1 MSSRPLKASGLL
13 QAHSAVTSQRKPPEI
28 PEIPEITSDE
38 ELERAV
44 SRMRDAGTD
53 IAEYEMKE
61 ARGYPSNVVDS
72 LCAFANTTGGVVI
85 LGVSEKD
92 FQPVDIDVK
101 KLQARLASSA
111 RNEIEPAIHIDIK
124 VLYLAGKPVVV
135 ANVPPVDAVQ
145 KPCYV
150 KKYGL
155 ERGAFI
161 RTGDG
166 DYRMSA
172 YEIHRFQENEQL
184 CSGHDCAIV
193 SRATIGD
200 LDDRL
205 VKRWVGAVTGVETV
219 TSGGAGD
226 GDGIVTGGG
235 TADGSGDSGSV
246 QAVAQRYG
254 VLVADKKGELHPSLA
269 GLLVFGKQ
277 PQQFMPHLNL
287 VLVDHVHAN
296 AAGSVTSTR
305 RTSPTS
311 STRPANPMSAANPAN
326 PLTITFNGSI
336 PAIMKAV
343 MRAATGKLCSSASTQ
358 LRAAAETLHCF
369 PWNAVREAL
378 INAFVHRDYSPD
390 SLGLPILMDMYD
402 DRLEI
407 TSPGGLFAPF
417 SATAEART
425 SKRNATLA
433 ALVQYIPFG
442 TREVHGGKLSE
453 NAGLGW
459 PIIEKEMLAISGKSP
474 EIISTLHH
482 FRIILHL

>member
-1 MSSRPLKASGLL
+1 MSSRSLKPSGLL
-13 QAHSAVTSQRKPPEI
+13 QAHAGATTERKT
-28 PEIPEITSDE
+28 PEITTDE

-61 ARGYPSNVVDS
+61 ARGYPSSVVDS

-85 LGVSEKD
+85 LGVSEQD

-135 ANVPPVDAVQ
+135 ANVPPIDAAL

-193 SRATIGD
+193 SRATVKD

-205 VKRWVGAVTGVETV
+205 VKRWVGAVTGGVAGKET
-219 TSGGAGD
+219 TGKSAAG
-226 GDGIVTGGG
+226 VRAVA
-235 TADGSGDSGSV
+235 TAAESLAATVRATAANV
-246 QAVAQRYG
+246 QAVTQRYG

-277 PQQFMPHLNL
+277 PQRFMPQLNL

-305 RTSPTS
+305 RTSSTS
-311 STRPANPMSAANPAN
+311 SARPAIPMSAANPAN
-326 PLTITFNGSI
+326 PPTITFNGSI

-343 MRAATGKLCSSASTQ
+343 MRAATGKLRSSASTQ

-425 SKRNATLA
+425 SKRNVTLA
-433 ALVQYIPFG
+433 SLVQHIPFG
-442 TREVHGGKLSE
+442 THEVHGGKLSE
-453 NAGLGW
+453 NAGSGW
-459 PIIEKEMLAISGKSP
+459 PIIEQEMLAISGKSP

>member
-1 MSSRPLKASGLL
+1 MSSRPLEALRLL
-13 QAHSAVTSQRKPPEI
+13 QAHAGATTERK
-28 PEIPEITSDE
+28 IPEITSDE
-38 ELERAV
+38 ELECAV

-205 VKRWVGAVTGVETV
+205 VKR
-219 TSGGAGD
+219 
-226 GDGIVTGGG
+226 
-235 TADGSGDSGSV
+235 
-246 QAVAQRYG
+246 
-254 VLVADKKGELHPSLA
+254 
-269 GLLVFGKQ
+269 
-277 PQQFMPHLNL
+277 
-287 VLVDHVHAN
+287 
-296 AAGSVTSTR
+296 
-305 RTSPTS
+305 
-311 STRPANPMSAANPAN
+311 
-326 PLTITFNGSI
+326 
-336 PAIMKAV
+336 
-343 MRAATGKLCSSASTQ
+343 
-358 LRAAAETLHCF
+358 
-369 PWNAVREAL
+369 
-378 INAFVHRDYSPD
+378 
-390 SLGLPILMDMYD
+390 
-402 DRLEI
+402 
-407 TSPGGLFAPF
+407 
-417 SATAEART
+417 
-425 SKRNATLA
+425 
-433 ALVQYIPFG
+433 
-442 TREVHGGKLSE
+442 
-453 NAGLGW
+453 
-459 PIIEKEMLAISGKSP
+459 
-474 EIISTLHH
+474 
-482 FRIILHL
+482 

>member
-1 MSSRPLKASGLL
+1 MSSRSLKPSGLL
-13 QAHSAVTSQRKPPEI
+13 QAHAGATTERKT
-28 PEIPEITSDE
+28 PEITTDE

-135 ANVPPVDAVQ
+135 ANVPPIDAAL

-184 CSGHDCAIV
+184 CSSHDCAIV

-205 VKRWVGAVTGVETV
+205 VKRWVGAVTGVSTV
-219 TSGGAGD
+219 TSSGAGD
-226 GDGIVTGGG
+226 GDGTVAGGG
-235 TADGSGDSGSV
+235 TADGSGVRVSGSV

-277 PQQFMPHLNL
+277 PQQFMPQLNL

-305 RTSPTS
+305 RTSSTS
-311 STRPANPMSAANPAN
+311 STRPAIPMSAVNLANP
-326 PLTITFNGSI
+326 PTITFNGSI

-343 MRAATGKLCSSASTQ
+343 MRAATGKLRSSASTQ

-417 SATAEART
+417 SATADAP
-425 SKRNATLA
+425 SKRNVTLA
-433 ALVQYIPFG
+433 SLAQQIPFG

-453 NAGLGW
+453 NAGSGW

>member
-13 QAHSAVTSQRKPPEI
+13 QARAGATTERKT
-28 PEIPEITSDE
+28 PEITTDE

-200 LDDRL
+200 LNDRL
-205 VKRWVGAVTGVETV
+205 VKRWVGAVTGVGTV
-219 TSGGAGD
+219 TSGRAGD
-226 GDGIVTGGG
+226 DDGTVAGGG
-235 TADGSGDSGSV
+235 TADGSGDSGDV

-269 GLLVFGKQ
+269 GLLVFWQ
-277 PQQFMPHLNL
+277 
-287 VLVDHVHAN
+287 AT
-296 AAGSVTSTR
+296 A
-305 RTSPTS
+305 
-311 STRPANPMSAANPAN
+311 
-326 PLTITFNGSI
+326 TIH
-336 PAIMKAV
+336 
-343 MRAATGKLCSSASTQ
+343 
-358 LRAAAETLHCF
+358 AAASPRSARSCSCKCRRRDFGECTGRRPGQRYQPSQPRSNRLQRLNPRDHEGCHASGNRKTALLCQHAVASSSGNIALF
-369 PWNAVREAL
+369 PVERCAR
-378 INAFVHRDYSPD
+378 
-390 SLGLPILMDMYD
+390 
-402 DRLEI
+402 
-407 TSPGGLFAPF
+407 
-417 SATAEART
+417 SAD
-425 SKRNATLA
+425 
-433 ALVQYIPFG
+433 
-442 TREVHGGKLSE
+442 
-453 NAGLGW
+453 
-459 PIIEKEMLAISGKSP
+459 
-474 EIISTLHH
+474 
-482 FRIILHL
+482 

>member
-1 MSSRPLKASGLL
+1 MSGRPLKASGLL
-13 QAHSAVTSQRKPPEI
+13 QAHAGATTGRKT
-28 PEIPEITSDE
+28 PEITTDE

-135 ANVPPVDAVQ
+135 ANVPPIDAAL

-205 VKRWVGAVTGVETV
+205 VKRWVGAV
-219 TSGGAGD
+219 A
-226 GDGIVTGGG
+226 GGG
-235 TADGSGDSGSV
+235 TADGSGVRVSGSV

-296 AAGSVTSTR
+296 TAGSVTSTR

-311 STRPANPMSAANPAN
+311 STCPVNPMSAANPAN
-326 PLTITFNGSI
+326 PPTITFNGSI

-343 MRAATGKLCSSASTQ
+343 MRAATGELRSSASTQ

-433 ALVQYIPFG
+433 ALVQHIPFG

-453 NAGLGW
+453 NAGSGW
-459 PIIEKEMLAISGKSP
+459 PIIEQEMLAISGKSP
-474 EIISTLHH
+474 EIISTLHD

>member
-1 MSSRPLKASGLL
+1 MSRRPLEPSGLL
-13 QAHSAVTSQRKPPEI
+13 QAHAGAASERKT
-28 PEIPEITSDE
+28 PEITTDE

-61 ARGYPSNVVDS
+61 AHGYPSNVVDS

-85 LGVSEKD
+85 LGVSEQD

-124 VLYLAGKPVVV
+124 VLYLAGKPIVV
-135 ANVPPVDAVQ
+135 ANVPPIDAAL

-155 ERGAFI
+155 ERGSFI

-193 SRATIGD
+193 SRATVKD

-205 VKRWVGAVTGVETV
+205 VKRWIDAVTG
-219 TSGGAGD
+219 GD
-226 GDGIVTGGG
+226 
-235 TADGSGDSGSV
+235 GDSGSV

-296 AAGSVTSTR
+296 AAGEA
-305 RTSPTS
+305 SP
-311 STRPANPMSAANPAN
+311 R
-326 PLTITFNGSI
+326 TITFNGSI
-336 PAIMKAV
+336 PAMMKALMRV
-343 MRAATGKLCSSASTQ
+343 TMGKLRASDSEQVRAASTT
-358 LRAAAETLHCF
+358 LRCF

-378 INAFVHRDYSPD
+378 INAFVHRDYSSD
-390 SLGLPILMDMYD
+390 SLGLPILMDVYD

-417 SATAEART
+417 SAAEAP
-425 SKRNATLA
+425 SKRNVTLA
-433 ALVQYIPFG
+433 SLAQHIPFG

-453 NAGLGW
+453 NAGSGW
-459 PIIEKEMLAISGKSP
+459 PIIEKEMLSISGKHP
-474 EIISTLHH
+474 EIVSTLHH
-482 FRIILHL
+482 FRIVLHL

>member
-1 MSSRPLKASGLL
+1 MSGRPLKASGLL
-13 QAHSAVTSQRKPPEI
+13 QAHAGAITERKT
-28 PEIPEITSDE
+28 PEITSDE

-205 VKRWVGAVTGVETV
+205 VKRWVGAVTGVGTV

-226 GDGIVTGGG
+226 GDGTVAGGG
-235 TADGSGDSGSV
+235 TTDGSGDSGSV

-254 VLVADKKGELHPSLA
+254 VLVADKKGKLHPSLA

-277 PQQFMPHLNL
+277 PQQFMPQLHL
-287 VLVDHVHAN
+287 VLLDHVHAN
-296 AAGSVTSTR
+296 ADGAIVGNVQVADRASA
-305 RTSPTS
+305 TSPVSPT
-311 STRPANPMSAANPAN
+311 A
-326 PLTITFNGSI
+326 ITFNGSI

-343 MRAATGKLCSSASTQ
+343 MRAATGKLRSSASTQ

-433 ALVQYIPFG
+433 ALVQHIPFG

-453 NAGLGW
+453 NAGSGW
-459 PIIEKEMLAISGKSP
+459 PIIEQEMLAISGKSP

>member
-1 MSSRPLKASGLL
+1 MSRRPLEPSGLL
-13 QAHSAVTSQRKPPEI
+13 QAHAGAASERKT
-28 PEIPEITSDE
+28 PEITTDE

-124 VLYLAGKPVVV
+124 VLYLAGRPVVV
-135 ANVPPVDAVQ
+135 ANVPPIDAAL

-193 SRATIGD
+193 SRATVGD

-205 VKRWVGAVTGVETV
+205 VKRWVGAVTG
-219 TSGGAGD
+219 GD
-226 GDGIVTGGG
+226 
-235 TADGSGDSGSV
+235 GDSGSV

-254 VLVADKKGELHPSLA
+254 VLIADEKGELHPSLA

-287 VLVDHVHAN
+287 VLVDHVH
-296 AAGSVTSTR
+296 
-305 RTSPTS
+305 
-311 STRPANPMSAANPAN
+311 MNPAGEAS
-326 PLTITFNGSI
+326 PRTITFNGSI
-336 PAIMKAV
+336 PAMMKAL
-343 MRAATGKLCSSASTQ
+343 MRVATGKLRASDSEQ
-358 LRAAAETLHCF
+358 VRAASATLHCF

-390 SLGLPILMDMYD
+390 SLGLPILMDLYD

-417 SATAEART
+417 SAAEAP
-425 SKRNATLA
+425 SKRNVTLA
-433 ALVQYIPFG
+433 SLVQHIPFG

-453 NAGLGW
+453 NAGSGW
-459 PIIEKEMLAISGKSP
+459 PIIEKEMLAISGKHP
-474 EIISTLHH
+474 EIVSTLHH
-482 FRIILHL
+482 FRIVLHL

>member
-1 MSSRPLKASGLL
+1 MSGRPLKASGLL
-13 QAHSAVTSQRKPPEI
+13 QAHAGATTERKTPEI
-28 PEIPEITSDE
+28 NSDE

-124 VLYLAGKPVVV
+124 VLYLSGKPVVV

-205 VKRWVGAVTGVETV
+205 VKRWVGAVTGVGTV
-219 TSGGAGD
+219 TS
-226 GDGIVTGGG
+226 GG
-235 TADGSGDSGSV
+235 TADGSGDSGGV

-277 PQQFMPHLNL
+277 PQQFMPQLHL
-287 VLVDHVHAN
+287 VLLDHVHAN
-296 AAGSVTSTR
+296 ADGAILGNVQVADRASA
-305 RTSPTS
+305 TSPASPT
-311 STRPANPMSAANPAN
+311 A
-326 PLTITFNGSI
+326 ITFNGSI

-343 MRAATGKLCSSASTQ
+343 MRAATGKLRSSASTQ

-433 ALVQYIPFG
+433 ALVQHIPFG

>member
-1 MSSRPLKASGLL
+1 MSRRPLETSGLL
-13 QAHSAVTSQRKPPEI
+13 QAHAGAASERKT
-28 PEIPEITSDE
+28 PEITTDE

-85 LGVSEKD
+85 LGVSEQD

-124 VLYLAGKPVVV
+124 VLYFSGKPVVV
-135 ANVPPVDAVQ
+135 ANVPPIDAEL

-193 SRATIGD
+193 SRATVKD

-205 VKRWVGAVTGVETV
+205 VKRWIGAVTG
-219 TSGGAGD
+219 GGAGD
-226 GDGIVTGGG
+226 GGKGAAGRLAASARS
-235 TADGSGDSGSV
+235 TAANAI
-246 QAVAQRYG
+246 AVAQRYG

-296 AAGSVTSTR
+296 AAGEA
-305 RTSPTS
+305 SP
-311 STRPANPMSAANPAN
+311 R
-326 PLTITFNGSI
+326 TITFNGSI
-336 PAIMKAV
+336 PAMMKAL
-343 MRAATGKLCSSASTQ
+343 MRVTTGKLRASDSEQVRAASTT
-358 LRAAAETLHCF
+358 LRCF

-390 SLGLPILMDMYD
+390 SLGLPILMDVYD

-417 SATAEART
+417 SAAEAP
-425 SKRNATLA
+425 SKRNVTLA
-433 ALVQYIPFG
+433 SLAQHIPFG

-453 NAGLGW
+453 NAGSGW
-459 PIIEKEMLAISGKSP
+459 PIIEKEMLAISGKHP
-474 EIISTLHH
+474 EIVSTLHH